1 VPGPEDC
8 AGLAVVDATAD
19 LVAVCGTGGRPADT
33 RASQDTPVSSGGG
46 RAGMMRWRTGR
57 MADMEADQLLRWSGT
72 PRTRCVY
79 AVFDTAQEAGWAEQ
93 ELQAQRAHPSRL
105 HGPIDARA
113 LGGEGGRAKKIVGK
127 LARAV
132 QTFGGEDQETD
143 RYAIHLR
150 HGRTMLVVPDESY
163 RAAEALTGTLTR
175 HGGYD
180 ITYFDDWT
188 IDQMAARV
196 DAGRGVP
203 PNDASAATDEHSSG
217 DR

>member
-1 VPGPEDC
+1 
-8 AGLAVVDATAD
+8 
-19 LVAVCGTGGRPADT
+19 
-33 RASQDTPVSSGGG
+33 
-46 RAGMMRWRTGR
+46 
-57 MADMEADQLLRWSGT
+57 MEADQLLRWSGT

-79 AVFDTAQEAGWAEQ
+79 AAFDTAQEAGWAEQ
-93 ELQAQRAHPSRL
+93 EPQAQGAHPFRL

-132 QTFGGEDQETD
+132 QTFGGEDQEAD

-150 HGRTMLVVPDESY
+150 HGRTVLVVPDEGY